1 MFGILIIELIKCRI
15 FMMILLRVLLLFIK
29 KKNINPLKLCL
40 DHAFSNKK
48 LDYIIYGVTSLSEL
62 KEIIHY
68 KPKKFIN
75 KKLESKIKSLFK
87 KNDIDPRNWK

>member
-1 MFGILIIELIKCRI
+1 M
-15 FMMILLRVLLLFIK
+15 
-29 KKNINPLKLCL
+29 LKI
-40 DHAFSNKK
+40 
-48 LDYIIYGVTSLSEL
+48 DYIIYGVTSLSEL